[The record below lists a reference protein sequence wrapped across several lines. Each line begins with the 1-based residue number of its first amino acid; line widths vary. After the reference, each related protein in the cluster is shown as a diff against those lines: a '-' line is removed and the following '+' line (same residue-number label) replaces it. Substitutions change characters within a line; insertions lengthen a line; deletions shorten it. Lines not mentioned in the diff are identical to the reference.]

1 MILMYMLFAL
11 TVSAILTAL
20 ISEHITQK
28 GQGEA
33 FVVFFVA
40 LMIVAWVVDEWVLPD
55 LARGH
60 TISWLPIALLIMF
73 SGIFAAS
80 TILSVRNPRPLRQ
93 SVVYYKSRFDAEA
106 MVFDV
111 IFWFA
116 LLTIGI
122 VVLRSVGL

>member
-20 ISEHITQK
+20 ISEHIAQNR
-28 GQGEA
+28 QGEA
-33 FVVFFVA
+33 FIVFFAA

-55 LARGH
+55 LSRGH
-60 TISWLPIALLIMF
+60 IISWLPAVLLILF
-73 SGIFAAS
+73 GGVLAAS
-80 TILSVRNPRPLRQ
+80 TILAVRNPRPLRQ
-93 SVVYYKSRFDAEA
+93 AVVNHGSRFDAEA

-111 IFWFA
+111 ILWLA